1 MSTSKPG
8 TGFVSF
14 KDHAKA
20 KEALEKTNKMKI
32 NDTAILVSPHVYR
45 KENDLYKNKSG
56 FPNAIVKN

>member
-1 MSTSKPG
+1 MSFNKQGS
-8 TGFVSF
+8 GFVSF
-14 KDHAKA
+14 KDHKSAKD
-20 KEALEKTNKMKI
+20 ALAATNKMKI